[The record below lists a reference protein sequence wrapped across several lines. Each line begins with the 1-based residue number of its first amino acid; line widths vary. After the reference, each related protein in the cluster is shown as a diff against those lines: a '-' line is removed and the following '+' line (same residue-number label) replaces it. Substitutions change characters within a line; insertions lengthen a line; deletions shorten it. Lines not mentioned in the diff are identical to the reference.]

1 MHLPIIMSA
10 LVELTRQLA
19 EGHDIA
25 DVQIVPAADALASPE
40 VPDAHKA
47 AFLAAFS
54 DKGESAQEIAAF
66 ARVFRE
72 RALNPGVERWSS
84 EAIDVVGTGGD
95 RTDGF
100 NISSLVTLTLAS
112 AGVKVMKHGNRGF
125 TSKCGSADLLA
136 ALGADIEAPP
146 EKLQSALEQ
155 LNYAF
160 FFAPAYHPS
169 FKHIGPA
176 RRQLAA
182 EGRRTIFNIFG
193 PLLNPGRP
201 AYMLFG
207 VFPET
212 QVDKLA
218 DVLHLLGAA
227 GGIAGHGVLADGRG
241 IDEIT
246 TATVNHVRGFGRLKQ
261 TMGTW
266 RAADFGLT
274 EAPFADLQ
282 GGDLATNKG
291 IVDALLA
298 GRAPKGLV
306 DTIALNTAIGLWI
319 TGRTSS
325 VADGVG
331 QAKDLL
337 LGGAVEAKI
346 AATREFFQK

>member
-1 MHLPIIMSA
+1 MSA
-10 LVELTRQLA
+10 LAELTRKLA
-19 EGHDIA
+19 EGHDLTDAQIA
-25 DVQIVPAADALASPE
+25 PAADALASPD
-40 VPDAHKA
+40 VPEAQKA
-47 AFLAAFS
+47 AFLTAFS
-54 DKGESAQEIAAF
+54 DKGESAGEIAAF

-72 RALNPGVERWSS
+72 RAVDPGVGRWSS

-125 TSKCGSADLLA
+125 TSKCGSADLLS
-136 ALGADIEAPP
+136 ALGADIEATP
-146 EKLQSALEQ
+146 EKLRSALEQ
-155 LNYAF
+155 LNFAF

-169 FKHIGPA
+169 FKHIGPV

-218 DVLHLLGAA
+218 DVFHLLGSA
-227 GGIAGHGVLADGRG
+227 GGIAGHGVLGDGRG

-246 TATVNHVRGFGRLKQ
+246 TATTNHVRGFGRLREIS
-261 TMGTW
+261 GTW
-266 RAADFGLT
+266 KAADFGLG
-274 EAPFADLQ
+274 ESPFSDLQ
-282 GGDLATNKG
+282 GGDLTTNLA

-306 DTIALNTAIGLWI
+306 DTIALNAAIGLWI
-319 TGRTSS
+319 TGRTAS

-337 LGGAVEAKI
+337 LGGAVKAKI